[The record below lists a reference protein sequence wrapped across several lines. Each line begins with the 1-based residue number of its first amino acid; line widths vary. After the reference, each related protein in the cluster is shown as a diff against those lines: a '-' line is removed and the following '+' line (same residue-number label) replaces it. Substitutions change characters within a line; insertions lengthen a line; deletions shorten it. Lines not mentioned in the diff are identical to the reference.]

1 MDADL
6 KSTCETLAKRTLPR
20 WNELPDLELY
30 MDQVTSLVGRYLKDD
45 RELTASMVN
54 NYVKHKI
61 MPAPVRKKYTREH
74 LAYLIVICT
83 LKPVLPISTIRQM
96 MDDELA
102 EQELP
107 LFYDG
112 FCDLFEESCRETAAR
127 HLKSES
133 LSQAGMLCRAAL
145 CAKAEQ
151 SLALQMA
158 AAQPEEEAESES
170 TVENFR

>member
-54 NYVKHKI
+54 NYVKHKA

-74 LAYLIVICT
+74 LAYLVVICT

-96 MDDELA
+96 MVDELA
-102 EQELP
+102 EQ
-107 LFYDG
+107 
-112 FCDLFEESCRETAAR
+112 DL
-127 HLKSES
+127 
-133 LSQAGMLCRAAL
+133 
-145 CAKAEQ
+145 
-151 SLALQMA
+151 
-158 AAQPEEEAESES
+158 
-170 TVENFR
+170 

>member
-1 MDADL
+1 MEADL
-6 KSTCETLAKRTLPR
+6 KSACEMLAKRTLPR

-30 MDQVTSLVGRYLKDD
+30 MDQVTSLIGRYLKDD

-54 NYVKHKI
+54 NYVKHKA

-96 MDDELA
+96 IDDELA
-102 EQELP
+102 VQNLQ
-107 LFYDG
+107 LFYDA
-112 FCDLFEESCRETAAR
+112 FCTLFENSCRETAAR
-127 HLKSES
+127 HLKNEN
-133 LSQAGMLCRAAL
+133 LSHSNTLCRAAL

-158 AAQPEEEAESES
+158 ATQSSGETE
-170 TVENFR
+170 

>member
-1 MDADL
+1 MEAEL
-6 KSTCETLAKRTLPR
+6 KSICETLAARTLPR
-20 WNELPDLELY
+20 WRDLPDLELY

-54 NYVKHKI
+54 NYVKHKA
-61 MPAPVRKKYTREH
+61 MPAPIRKKYTREH

-83 LKPVLPISTIRQM
+83 LKPVLPISTICRM

-102 EQELP
+102 AQDLQS
-107 LFYDG
+107 FYDA
-112 FCDLFEESCRETAAR
+112 FCELFEESCRETAER
-127 HLKSES
+127 HLKSEN
-133 LSQAGMLCRAAL
+133 LSQADMLCRAAL

-158 AAQPEEEAESES
+158 EMQSSDESEQLH
-170 TVENFR
+170 

>member
-54 NYVKHKI
+54 NYVKHKA

-74 LAYLIVICT
+74 LAYLVVICT

-96 MDDELA
+96 MVDELA
-102 EQELP
+102 EQ
-107 LFYDG
+107 
-112 FCDLFEESCRETAAR
+112 
-127 HLKSES
+127 HLQRQRLLCFSE
-133 LSQAGMLCRAAL
+133 QR
-145 CAKAEQ
+145 
-151 SLALQMA
+151 SLAQRA
-158 AAQPEEEAESES
+158 C
-170 TVENFR
+170 VG

>member
-54 NYVKHKI
+54 NYVKHKA

-74 LAYLIVICT
+74 LAYLVVICT

-96 MDDELA
+96 MVDELA
-102 EQELP
+102 EQYLQP
-107 LFYDG
+107 FYDA
-112 FCDLFEESCRETAAR
+112 FCNLYEDSCRETAAR
-127 HLKSES
+127 HLKNET
-133 LSQAGMLCRAAL
+133 LSHAGTLCKAAL
-145 CAKAEQ
+145 FAKAEQ
-151 SLALQMA
+151 SLALQM
-158 AAQPEEEAESES
+158 S
-170 TVENFR
+170 TSQSPNETE

>member
-1 MDADL
+1 MEADL
-6 KSTCETLAKRTLPR
+6 KSACEMLAKRTLPR

-30 MDQVTSLVGRYLKDD
+30 MDQVTSLIGRYLKDD

-54 NYVKHKI
+54 NYVKHKA

-96 MDDELA
+96 IDDELA
-102 EQELP
+102 VQNLQ
-107 LFYDG
+107 LFYDA
-112 FCDLFEESCRETAAR
+112 FCTLFENSCRETAAR
-127 HLKSES
+127 HLKNEN
-133 LSQAGMLCRAAL
+133 LSHSSTLCRAAL

-158 AAQPEEEAESES
+158 ATQSSGEME
-170 TVENFR
+170 